1 VFAISETLRLASYAM
16 TSVEWH
22 RWVPLAVAA
31 CVLPFLLHSLRSNWL
46 AREHGRLNDELT
58 AAGEKLR
65 RLRKKNSAERDEN
78 RLLLLFLS
86 QPTAK
91 RLANVLLRRLVSRP
105 RRGFAA
111 IIQWLG
117 EEQRLEFSRGMSEE
131 SRRNFQLP
139 NHLVDR
145 LLNEPL
151 VSLEKQSLYDS
162 GLLELLSPRD
172 RGKVERLVLVA
183 SIDEEGQLVCALA
196 TTEWFRSRIR
206 ENSTV
211 NVPESGILTNSGTDE
226 MATRLI
232 QAIGHS
238 LLKERDFEIQ
248 KNQLRLT
255 ADMLQLRSI
264 ADRTVESPAVMIQE
278 YLSCLMHLLRA
289 DRMAFFLNADSLVG
303 EANIFRC
310 GENLPPGIAS
320 RWTSHEE
327 RLLDGCRNRP
337 TISALSTAELQRA
350 GVQSLIGSALVV
362 PLVRDGRTIAHVCC
376 TRRRRESF
384 SESQRDL
391 AVWAA
396 EDFTH
401 AIHRVLQHIATTRQ
415 ARVDALTELANRR
428 VFDQRIEREWDRAR
442 LTGEPCSLLM
452 LDIDRFKQVNDTHGH
467 QAGDYVL
474 RKVSQQLKDRFQE
487 VRKDDEV
494 LLARYGGEELAVLLP
509 GMTEDGAAR
518 IAESIRSAIETT
530 EFHFQSRLITIT
542 VSIGIATFPDHAKTV
557 TGLISAADSALYFA
571 KQSGR
576 NRVRRASQAPAVDD
590 PRNLQESPDAAS
602 CATHEG

>member
-1 VFAISETLRLASYAM
+1 VFAISETLRIGSYAM
-16 TSVEWH
+16 SSVEWQ
-22 RWVPLAVAA
+22 RWLPLAVAA
-31 CVLPFLLHSLRSNWL
+31 CVLPFLLHSLRTNWL
-46 AREHGRLNDELT
+46 AREHSRLNDELT
-58 AAGEKLR
+58 EAGEKLR
-65 RLRKKNSAERDEN
+65 HLRKKNSVERDEN

-91 RLANVLLRRLVSRP
+91 RLANVLLRRLVNRP
-105 RRGFAA
+105 QRGFAV

-131 SRRNFQLP
+131 SRRQFRLP
-139 NHLVDR
+139 GKLVER
-145 LLNEPL
+145 LSKEPL
-151 VSLEKQSLYDS
+151 ISLEKQSLYDS

-172 RGKVERLVLVA
+172 RGKVERLVVVA
-183 SIDEEGQLVCALA
+183 SADEEGQLVCALV
-196 TTEWFRSRIR
+196 TTQWFRRSPQPQR
-206 ENSTV
+206 
-211 NVPESGILTNSGTDE
+211 LDDL
-226 MATRLI
+226 AARLI

-303 EANIFRC
+303 ESNVIRC

-320 RWTSHEE
+320 RWSTHEE
-327 RLLDGCRNRP
+327 RLLDGCRDRP
-337 TISALSTAELQRA
+337 AISALSTAELQRA

-362 PLVRDGRTIAHVCC
+362 PLVKDGRTIAHVCC

-384 SESQRDL
+384 SASQRDL
-391 AVWAA
+391 AAWAA

-401 AIHRVLQHIATTRQ
+401 AIHRLLQHIATTRQ
-415 ARVDALTELANRR
+415 ARIDALTELANRR
-428 VFDQRIEREWDRAR
+428 VFDQRIEREWDRSR
-442 LTGEPCSLLM
+442 MTSEPCSLLM
-452 LDIDRFKQVNDTHGH
+452 LDLDRFKLVNDTYGH

-487 VRKDDEV
+487 VRKEDDV

-518 IAESIRSAIETT
+518 IAESIRSAIETS
-530 EFHFQSRLITIT
+530 EFQFQTKRISIT
-542 VSIGIATFPDHAKTV
+542 VSIGVATFPDHAKTV
-557 TGLISAADSALYFA
+557 AGLISAADSALYFA

-576 NRVRRASQAPAVDD
+576 NRIRRASQAPSVDD
-590 PRNLQESPDAAS
+590 PRNLHESPSDDVR